1 VVGNIACK
9 LGPCETI
16 GVAAACT
23 AMGSWE
29 PAAKWTIHPRGLC
42 TERPRPEY
50 VIDTSEFQDV
60 KARLAMLENRHK
72 LDDKDSKRPTLV
84 RKESGKID
92 DNGNQKA
99 DDADDR
105 PTLRRKYE
113 ISQLQQPVLEKYCLD
128 GMVRRAGDWSF

>member
-1 VVGNIACK
+1 
-9 LGPCETI
+9 
-16 GVAAACT
+16 
-23 AMGSWE
+23 
-29 PAAKWTIHPRGLC
+29 
-42 TERPRPEY
+42 